1 MTIFM
6 KIFMTFS
13 SRTAINRL
21 MQMYILITY
30 FTSSLLRIF
39 LRLRRNLL
47 HQMAIWTHDM
57 VSLLIHILG
66 YISLMRNILNVNIR
80 TDKVIFHFD
89 DAFGAIGVI
98 VMGTLTKNLRM
109 LVWNNFARRNLCRSS
124 FCEVCIED
132 GVHFGPAFIV

>member
-30 FTSSLLRIF
+30 FTSSLLCIF

>member
-1 MTIFM
+1 
-6 KIFMTFS
+6 
-13 SRTAINRL
+13 
-21 MQMYILITY
+21 
-30 FTSSLLRIF
+30 
-39 LRLRRNLL
+39 
-47 HQMAIWTHDM
+47 M